1 VQKEIKAMEENYFQL
16 GKWKRIPVSMHWT
29 VLISFV
35 WLYVWLRD
43 LRATAIALAAL
54 FVLLLAH
61 EFGHVLAL
69 RRRKITVESIGLY
82 GIHGETA
89 YGYARPAD
97 EIFVAWGGVFAQL
110 LVLAL
115 ALALSYGIGTASN
128 AIVATISGP
137 VLWVFIDINIVL
149 IIIALLPIGPFD
161 GRAAWKVIPRFRAAL
176 RRRRTMA
183 KQIVLSPEKQR
194 ELEASSAR
202 EAAALMEKLT
212 KKNSVHKDDA

>member
-1 VQKEIKAMEENYFQL
+1 MEENYFQL

-35 WLYVWLRD
+35 WIYLWMQD
-43 LRATAIALAAL
+43 LLATVIASATL

-69 RRRKITVESIGLY
+69 RRRNITVESIALY
-82 GIHGETA
+82 GLHGKTSC
-89 YGYARPAD
+89 GYARPAD

-110 LVLAL
+110 VLLAL
-115 ALALSYGIGTASN
+115 ALALRLSIGTTAN
-128 AIVATISGP
+128 ATLATIVGP
-137 VLWVFIDINIVL
+137 VLWVLINVNIVL
-149 IIIALLPIGPFD
+149 MIIALLPIGPFD
-161 GRAAWKVIPRFRAAL
+161 GRAAWKVIPRFRAVL
-176 RRRRTMA
+176 RRRRTPT

-194 ELEASSAR
+194 EFEESSAR

-212 KKNSVHKDDA
+212 KNNSVHKDDA